1 VLPKDIKKQVSHS
14 ISTFA
19 NSYNTKEFINNKYGK
34 QRWLGLVDY
43 MNSEDWSHK
52 LSAAV
57 EYLEISDSNRGLN
70 FRETFEELRNI

>member
-1 VLPKDIKKQVSHS
+1 
-14 ISTFA
+14 
-19 NSYNTKEFINNKYGK
+19 
-34 QRWLGLVDY
+34 

-57 EYLEISDSNRGLN
+57 EYLEISDSNRDLN